1 MSILNRLLAGG
12 ACYAAMA
19 LVSFSVEAQPQTAGL
34 TPAAIDLLL
43 VDWHNVGAK
52 PKGALEER
60 AILTRGDP
68 NAPAHKGAVLRI
80 LSSYTYATLAPR
92 ASTEARALTN
102 QQEVLFLIGG
112 SGVIVSAGNSQVLAA
127 NSAVLIPANL
137 KFSVKNSGRNPLTM
151 YVMTEPAPEGFHA
164 NEKVIVKDEKS
175 LPIDK
180 PGERWSYMT
189 KTLFAKSDG
198 LASLESVS
206 TVMLSPRT
214 LGRPIAHGLGTEEI
228 WTSLQGTTLAFLG
241 NQLRRQAP
249 GVTYLAPED
258 SETPHSNINADG
270 DVAAKFLTFRLV
282 ANR

>member
-1 MSILNRLLAGG
+1 MSILGRLAIRN
-12 ACYAAMA
+12 ACWVALA
-19 LVSFSVEAQPQTAGL
+19 LVSLFAAAQPQMAAL

-43 VDWHNVGAK
+43 VDWHHIGAM

-60 AILTRGDP
+60 PILTPGNP
-68 NAPAHKGAVLRI
+68 NAPAHRGAVLRI
-80 LSSYTYATLAPR
+80 LSSYTYATLAAG
-92 ASTEARALTN
+92 ASTETRALTK
-102 QQEVLFLIGG
+102 QQEIFFLTGG
-112 SGVIVSAGNSQVLAA
+112 SGAIMSVGNSQALSP
-127 NSAVLIPANL
+127 NSAVLIPAGL
-137 KFSVKNSGRNPLTM
+137 KFSVKNSGHNLLTM
-151 YVMTEPAPEGFHA
+151 YVMTEPTPEGFRA

-198 LASLESVS
+198 LASLENVS
-206 TVMLSPRT
+206 TVVLSPRT
-214 LGRPIAHGLGTEEI
+214 LGRPIARGLGTEEI

-241 NQLRRQAP
+241 NQLRKQAP

-258 SETPHSNINADG
+258 NETPHSNINADG
-270 DVAAKFLTFRLV
+270 DVTAKFLTFRLV